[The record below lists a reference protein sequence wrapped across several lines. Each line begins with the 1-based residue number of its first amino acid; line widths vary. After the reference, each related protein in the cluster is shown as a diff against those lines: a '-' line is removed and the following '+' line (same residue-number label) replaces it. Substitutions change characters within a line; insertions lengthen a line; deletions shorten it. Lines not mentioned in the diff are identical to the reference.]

1 MNYTQKLYEDHHA
14 KNRSQGFSILKEERG
29 NFFVNKIGK
38 NKDVLDIGCRDGAL
52 TKIFVPDNHVTGVD
66 VDSIALMR
74 ARKFGINTIQ
84 MDVYGNWDELENKS
98 FDVVVA
104 GEILEH
110 LFHPEIIIQKVHAHL
125 KSGGLFIG
133 SVPNAFSLKN
143 RFRYLCGSKKFTPL
157 SDPTHINQFSE
168 RDLRELLSKTFSN
181 VSIIGLG
188 RYGRLAKYFPSL
200 FAFDLV
206 FVAYP

>member
-29 NFFVNKIGK
+29 KFFVDMIGQNK
-38 NKDVLDIGCRDGAL
+38 NVLDIGCRDGAL
-52 TKIFVPDNHVTGVD
+52 TKLFLPGNHVTGAD
-66 VDSIALMR
+66 IDSIALKR
-74 ARKFGINTIQ
+74 ARESGINTIQ
-84 MDVYGNWDELENKS
+84 MDVYGNWDELEEKL
-98 FDVVVA
+98 FDVVIA

-110 LFHPEIIIQKVHAHL
+110 LFHPEIIIQKVRAHL

-143 RFRYLCGSKKFTPL
+143 RLRYLRGSKKFTPL

-181 VSIIGLG
+181 VSVIGLG
-188 RYGRLAKYFPSL
+188 RYRKLAKYFPSL